1 MATPGHVF
9 HLMTCIMFSKPPPPP
24 TEGQLDDDVANERER
39 ILQMSSNELATK
51 NLVLD
56 RVTKYYGQ
64 FMAVN
69 QVSLCVQE

>member
-1 MATPGHVF
+1 
-9 HLMTCIMFSKPPPPP
+9 MFSKPPPPP

>member
-1 MATPGHVF
+1 
-9 HLMTCIMFSKPPPPP
+9 
-24 TEGQLDDDVANERER
+24 LDDDVANERER
-39 ILQMSSNELATK
+39 IIHMSSDELVTK

-64 FMAVN
+64 FLAVN